1 MNENQ
6 NTNFVHLHCHTQYS
20 LLDGAIRVGD
30 LIRKTREFGQNAIAI
45 TDHGVMYGAV
55 EFYDKAVAEG
65 LKPIIGCEVYV
76 APTSMEV
83 KEVLK
88 GFPTNYHLL
97 LLAMNNQGYKNLMKL
112 VSLAHEKGF
121 YYKPRVDK
129 SLLAELS
136 DGLIALSACLK
147 GEIPYWLLR
156 GNQDRAIEA
165 LEFYARTF
173 DGRFYLEIQE
183 NGLADQSQINP
194 MVIDMAGR
202 YSLPVV
208 ATNDCHYLNKNDAG
222 AHEVLLCIQT
232 QATMQDND
240 RMKLGSDHFYLKSP
254 EEMAEAFSYIPE
266 AVSMTSEVASRCSVE
281 IPKDVYYFPVYPA
294 EPGKSLEDMVTQQA
308 REGLKK
314 RMGEI
319 PENYSS
325 RLEMEL
331 GVIRDM
337 GFSGYFLI
345 VADYINYAKSKG
357 IPVGP
362 GRGSAAGSIAA
373 YGLGITDIDP
383 IRWNLLFERFLNP
396 ERKSMPDIDV
406 DFCQDRRDEV
416 IEYVKNRYGK
426 DYVAQITTY
435 GNLKAKAVIKD
446 VARVMGISFSDADA
460 IAKLV
465 PNDPKM
471 TLEKAVNEE
480 PKLKELILKD
490 PQVARVIEVGRA
502 LEGLSRHASVHAGGV
517 VISDNSPITVHVPV
531 YIDKKGM
538 PISQYDMKVLER
550 VGLVKF
556 DMLGLKTL
564 TVIYKTLDILHV
576 RGVELEIEKIP
587 LDDKATYK
595 LISDGDTASVF
606 QLESSGMR
614 QMLTQLKPTV
624 FEDII
629 AAVALYR
636 PGPMDFIPEYA
647 RKKHG
652 KEKVEYLH
660 PLAEQILKETY
671 GIMVYQEQVMQI
683 AQVVAGYSLGKAD
696 LLRRAMGKKKPEE
709 MAKQEHDFIEGA
721 KKNGVS
727 EDIAK
732 KMFSR
737 MEEFANYGFNKS
749 HAAAYAL
756 VAYQTAYLKCHFFR
770 EFMAA
775 NFTLDLNN
783 TDKVVQHIAECRS
796 KRVKIL
802 SPDINKSAWEFITA
816 QEGILFGL
824 GGVKGVGHKAVDII
838 IEERKKGLFKD
849 IRDFIKRNSLSGVNR
864 RVLEALLKSGA
875 FDSLHTNRRAV
886 FESLDALI
894 EDAQR
899 MAKQKDDMQGSL
911 FDLIEDDESED
922 ELRLPDI
929 PDWPENERLKQE
941 KEALGFYISGHP
953 LNSYSE
959 TIERYSTANTLT
971 LSEVSGKTIIAGI
984 IQNLNITRTKKGDPM
999 ARGLLEDL
1007 HGTVPVIFFP
1017 KCYAEFH
1024 QAITGEGPVV
1034 IKATVDRSEDDSE
1047 EGTSIK
1053 VDLKAEEVY
1062 PVDQADSAFASR
1074 VVVRLSDTDRHQD
1087 IKAVKN
1093 SILDFKGS
1101 CPVSFQIKSNGAMV
1115 MIDAGKEYTVAPIKA
1130 FIERIQSILGP
1141 SRVEIQ

>member
-1 MNENQ
+1 MGAENS
-6 NTNFVHLHCHTQYS
+6 FVHLHCHTQYS
-20 LLDGAIRVGD
+20 LLDGAIRIGD
-30 LIRKTREFGQNAIAI
+30 IIKKTREFGQKAVAI

-55 EFYDKAVAEG
+55 DFYDKASSEG
-65 LKPIIGCEVYV
+65 VKPVIGCEVYV
-76 APTSMEV
+76 APASMEV
-83 KEVLK
+83 REPLK
-88 GFPTNYHLL
+88 GLPSSYHLL
-97 LLAMNNQGYKNLMKL
+97 LLAMNNQGYANLMKL

-129 SLLAELS
+129 NLLAELNG
-136 DGLIALSACLK
+136 GLIALSACLK

-156 GNQDRAIEA
+156 GNKDKATEA
-165 LEFYARTF
+165 LEFYSRTF
-173 DGRFYLEIQE
+173 DDRFYLEIQE
-183 NGLADQSQINP
+183 NGLADQQQVNP
-194 MVIDMAGR
+194 LVIDLAKR
-202 YSLPVV
+202 HSLPVV
-208 ATNDCHYLNKNDAG
+208 ATNDCHYLNRHDAS

-240 RMKLGSDHFYLKSP
+240 RMKLGSDHFYVKSP
-254 EEMAEAFSYIPE
+254 EEMADAFSYIPE
-266 AVSMTSEVASRCSVE
+266 AVSITSEIASRCNVE
-281 IPKDVYYFPVYPA
+281 IPKNVYYFPEYPA
-294 EPGKSLEDMVTQQA
+294 EPGRSLEEMITRQA

-345 VADYINYAKSKG
+345 VADYINYAKSQG

-465 PNDPKM
+465 PNDIGI
-471 TLEKAVNEE
+471 TLQKAIDGE
-480 PKLKELILKD
+480 PKLRELIQKD
-490 PQVARVIEVGRA
+490 PQVARLIDVGRA

-517 VISDNSPITVHVPV
+517 VISDNNPITTHVPV

-538 PISQYDMKVLER
+538 PISQYDMKVIER

-556 DMLGLKTL
+556 DLLGLKTL
-564 TVIYKTLDILHV
+564 TVIHKTLDILSA
-576 RGVELEIEKIP
+576 RGVMIDIETIP
-587 LDDKATYK
+587 LDDKATYR

-614 QMLTQLKPTV
+614 QMLSQLKPTV

-629 AAVALYR
+629 AAVALFR
-636 PGPMDFIPEYA
+636 PGPMELIPSYA
-647 RKKHG
+647 KRKHG
-652 KEKVEYLH
+652 REKVEYLH
-660 PLAEQILKETY
+660 PLVEAVLKETY

-683 AQVVAGYSLGKAD
+683 AQAVAGYSLGKAD

-709 MAKQEHDFIEGA
+709 MAKHRHDFVEGA
-721 KKNGVS
+721 KAKGVS
-727 EDIAK
+727 DKTASE
-732 KMFSR
+732 MFTL
-737 MEEFANYGFNKS
+737 MEKFADYGFNKS

-756 VAYQTAYLKCHFFR
+756 VAYQTAYLKCHYFK

-775 NFTLDLNN
+775 NLTLDLNN
-783 TDKVVQHIAECRS
+783 TDKVVQHIAECRG
-796 KRVKIL
+796 RGVKIL
-802 SPDINKSAWEFITA
+802 PPDINESAWEFITTK
-816 QEGILFGL
+816 EGIRFGL

-838 IEERKKGLFKD
+838 IEERKKGEFKD
-849 IRDFIKRNSLSGVNR
+849 IRDFIKRISLSGVNR

-875 FDSLHTNRRAV
+875 FDSLHANRRSV
-886 FESLDALI
+886 FESLDAMI

-899 MAKQKDDMQGSL
+899 MAKQKDALQGSL
-911 FDLIEDDESED
+911 FDLIGED
-922 ELRLPDI
+922 EDEGKLQLPDI
-929 PDWPENERLKQE
+929 PDWPESERLQQE

-953 LNSYSE
+953 LNAFSE
-959 TIERYSTANTLT
+959 IIERYSTASTLT
-971 LSEVSGKTIIAGI
+971 LSEVSGKTIIVGI
-984 IQNLNITRTKKGDPM
+984 IQNLNIARTKKGDSM

-1017 KCYAEFH
+1017 KCYAEFL

-1034 IKATVDRSEDDSE
+1034 IKATVDRSEDEGE
-1047 EGTSIK
+1047 EGTSVK

-1062 PVDQADSAFASR
+1062 PVEHADSVFASR
-1074 VVVRLSDTDRHQD
+1074 VIVRFSDTDKQD
-1087 IKAVKN
+1087 DIRAVKN
-1093 SILDFKGS
+1093 SILDFKGG

-1115 MIDAGKEYTVAPIKA
+1115 TIDAGKEFKVAPTKA
-1130 FIERIQSILGP
+1130 FMERIKGILGP

>member
-1 MNENQ
+1 MGAENS
-6 NTNFVHLHCHTQYS
+6 FVHLHCHTQYS

-30 LIRKTREFGQNAIAI
+30 LIRKTRESGQKAVAI

-55 EFYDKAVAEG
+55 EFYDKAVSEG
-65 LKPIIGCEVYV
+65 IKPVIGCEVYV

-83 KEVLK
+83 KEALK
-88 GFPTNYHLL
+88 GLPSSYHLL
-97 LLAMNNQGYKNLMKL
+97 LLAINNQGYANLMKL

-129 SLLAELS
+129 NLLSELNG
-136 DGLIALSACLK
+136 GLIALSACLK

-156 GNQDRAIEA
+156 GNKDAASEA

-173 DGRFYLEIQE
+173 DGRFYIEIQE
-183 NGLADQSQINP
+183 NGLADQSQVNP
-194 MVIDMAGR
+194 LLIDLARR
-202 YSLPVV
+202 YSLPVA
-208 ATNDCHYLNKNDAG
+208 ATNDCHYLSRQDAN
-222 AHEVLLCIQT
+222 AHEALLCIQT
-232 QATMQDND
+232 QTTMQDNN

-254 EEMAEAFSYIPE
+254 GEMAEAFSYIPE
-266 AVSMTSEVASRCSVE
+266 AVSITSEIASRCNVE
-281 IPKDVYYFPVYPA
+281 ILKNVYYFPVYPA
-294 EPGKSLEDMVTQQA
+294 EPGRTLEDMITQQA
-308 REGLKK
+308 RDGLKK

-319 PENYSS
+319 PENYRL

-345 VADYINYAKSKG
+345 VADYINYAKSRG

-446 VARVMGISFSDADA
+446 VARVMGISFADADA

-471 TLEKAVNEE
+471 TLERAVAEE
-480 PKLKELILKD
+480 PRLKELISKD
-490 PQVARVIEVGRA
+490 PQVARVIEIGRA

-517 VISDNSPITVHVPV
+517 VISDNSPITAHVPV

-550 VGLVKF
+550 IGLIKF
-556 DMLGLKTL
+556 DLLGLKTL
-564 TVIYKTLDILHV
+564 TVIHKTIEILHARGVMLDIDS
-576 RGVELEIEKIP
+576 IP
-587 LDDKATYK
+587 LDDKPTYK

-614 QMLTQLKPTV
+614 QMLSQLRPTV

-629 AAVALYR
+629 AAVALFR
-636 PGPMDFIPEYA
+636 PGPMDLIPSYA
-647 RKKHG
+647 KRKHG
-652 KEKVEYLH
+652 REKVEYLH
-660 PLAEQILKETY
+660 PLVEAVLKETY

-683 AQVVAGYSLGKAD
+683 AQAAAGYSLGKAD

-709 MAKQEHDFIEGA
+709 MAKHRHDFVEGA
-721 KKNGVS
+721 KAKGVPDKTAS
-727 EDIAK
+727 E
-732 KMFSR
+732 MFSL
-737 MEEFANYGFNKS
+737 MEKFADYGFNKS

-756 VAYQTAYLKCHFFR
+756 VAYQTAYLKCHYFK

-783 TDKVVQHIAECRS
+783 TDKVVQHIAECRANS
-796 KRVKIL
+796 VKIL
-802 SPDINKSAWEFITA
+802 SPDLNESAWEFVTTDK
-816 QEGILFGL
+816 GIRFGL

-838 IEERKKGLFKD
+838 VEERQNGRFKD
-849 IRDFIKRNSLSGVNR
+849 IRDFIKRVSLSGVNR

-875 FDSLHTNRRAV
+875 FDSIHANRRAV

-899 MAKQKDDMQGSL
+899 LAKQKDDMQGSL
-911 FDLIEDDESED
+911 FDLIRED
-922 ELRLPDI
+922 EIEEEFRLPDI

-953 LNSYSE
+953 LNAFSE
-959 TIERYSTANTLT
+959 IIERYSTANTLT

-984 IQNLNITRTKKGDPM
+984 IQNLNITRTKKGDSM
-999 ARGLLEDL
+999 ARGFLEDL

-1034 IKATVDRSEDDSE
+1034 IKATVDHSEDEGE
-1047 EGTSIK
+1047 EGPSVK

-1062 PVDQADSAFASR
+1062 SIDHADSVFASR
-1074 VVVRLSDTDRHQD
+1074 VIVKLSDTDKQHD
-1087 IKAVKN
+1087 IRAVKN

-1101 CPVSFQIKSNGAMV
+1101 CPVSFMIKSNGAMV
-1115 MIDAGKEYTVAPIKA
+1115 MIDAGKEFTVAPSRA
-1130 FIERIQSILGP
+1130 FIERIQGILGP